1 MAQIAKRRGN
11 GDGSSFPTWRNSLF
25 PSRFFNTGLTDFDD
39 LWNRWNT
46 GASMPPANIEETD
59 KEFRLDLFVPGMK
72 KEDFKIDAEHGVLS
86 VSSESSEENTSE
98 EKNYSR
104 REFSYSSFSRSFTLP
119 ENVNEDKISAKYQD
133 GVLHVTIPKKEV
145 APAAPKKQIKID

>member
-1 MAQIAKRRGN
+1 MAQLAKKRGN
-11 GDGSSFPTWRNSLF
+11 GDGSSFPTWRNNFF

-39 LWNRWNT
+39 FWNK
-46 GASMPPANIEETD
+46 GMSVPPANIEETD
-59 KEFRLDLFVPGMK
+59 KEFKLDLCVPGMN

-86 VSSESSEENTSE
+86 ISSESKEESTSE

-104 REFSYSSFSRSFTLP
+104 KEFSYSSFSRSFALP
-119 ENVNEDKISAKYQD
+119 DNIDEDKIGAKYQD

-145 APAAPKKQIKID
+145 APPTPKKQIKID